1 MARAGQGQM
10 QQYIQQE
17 TQKQQMQQVI
27 HDLNEKC
34 WDTCFEGK
42 PGNKI
47 DSRTETCITNC
58 VERFIDT
65 NIHLVQRFERTVNEK
80 AAKLGYS
87 EGM

>member
-1 MARAGQGQM
+1 MGCKFIVL
-10 QQYIQQE
+10 IQSQN
-17 TQKQQMQQVI
+17 
-27 HDLNEKC
+27 DNERQFE
-34 WDTCFEGK
+34 TCFEGK